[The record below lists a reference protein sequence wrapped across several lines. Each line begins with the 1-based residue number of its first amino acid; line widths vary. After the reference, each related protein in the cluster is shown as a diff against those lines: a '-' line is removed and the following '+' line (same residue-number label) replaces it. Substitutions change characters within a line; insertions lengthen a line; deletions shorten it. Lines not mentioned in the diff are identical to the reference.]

1 MEKKKKRA
9 ENKETESKYEVSLKR
24 KPKVGTLKGMIKLI
38 NPQRDLLRKRD
49 KAQITSIKDF

>member
-1 MEKKKKRA
+1 MKHKADGKKKKRA

-38 NPQRDLLRKRD
+38 NP
-49 KAQITSIKDF
+49 

>member
-1 MEKKKKRA
+1 MKHKADGEKKKRA

-38 NPQRDLLRKRD
+38 NP
-49 KAQITSIKDF
+49 